1 MHGLEIDSLVKL
13 SKLNDVAISPKIVE
27 RQLVSTCLWVFC
39 DKRITALETNT
50 GTDKD
55 SAMRTINFL
64 KYWKIVNV
72 IGVSADIEFNYQLR
86 AVVRPTCDHRLEF
99 LLKLADIADGM
110 TNSSNKR
117 IQKLTR
123 VTDHVPSLACRGP
136 GSYWGVVY
144 HS

>member
-1 MHGLEIDSLVKL
+1 MFLSACETTGLQKNVANLKYNADGVIQIALQNDLKILHGLEIDSLVKL

-72 IGVSADIEFNYQLR
+72 IGVSADIEFNYQ
-86 AVVRPTCDHRLEF
+86 
-99 LLKLADIADGM
+99 
-110 TNSSNKR
+110 
-117 IQKLTR
+117 
-123 VTDHVPSLACRGP
+123 
-136 GSYWGVVY
+136 
-144 HS
+144 